1 MLRTED
7 GQIKEGE
14 IKRDACEDWCGTV
27 VQGRAAH
34 VVVIRGRDLPHKQPS
49 VPQVYWQGSNINLWS
64 VSQEGAY
71 LSLDLV
77 FHSWGPPPSPAPR
90 GLLWQGGNCRRCDG
104 LCGKEG
110 SRGAFEIK
118 DGKESAGSVPD
129 NNPVFDRGYP
139 LILLILLRVCL
150 TQQAGL
156 QIITHTFTI
165 FTICQII
172 KRFFI
177 TYHESYDNFCITLH
191 CKWPIIFQ
199 VIVQPYAYL
208 PVTPPCRF
216 KHPTQSHRALVPAPS
231 CRGHP
236 GAGGVAGRGAAD
248 EEWSAQDCSL
258 RSGWTA
264 TAPGPEGRRRARP
277 HCCHPGASAAL
288 MPTWSLIHR
297 KTIKKTI
304 FC

>member
-1 MLRTED
+1 MRVGESESPEQLSLDYTLKSFHGDTRQPWTYWLSQKMLGMED

-14 IKRDACEDWCGTV
+14 ITQDACEDRCGKV
-27 VQGRAAH
+27 VQERAAH

-77 FHSWGPPPSPAPR
+77 FRSWGPPPSPAPE

-139 LILLILLRVCL
+139 LILLILLQVCL

-165 FTICQII
+165 FTFCQII
-172 KRFFI
+172 KLFFI
-177 TYHESYDNFCITLH
+177 THRQNYVCHSSLQMADNI
-191 CKWPIIFQ
+191 PSNN
-199 VIVQPYAYL
+199 A
-208 PVTPPCRF
+208 PPNLTE
-216 KHPTQSHRALVPAPS
+216 HSSLHRAVGVVQVQEELLEEELQMRSEELRVVVS
-231 CRGHP
+231 GQ
-236 GAGGVAGRGAAD
+236 AG
-248 EEWSAQDCSL
+248 
-258 RSGWTA
+258 
-264 TAPGPEGRRRARP
+264 
-277 HCCHPGASAAL
+277 
-288 MPTWSLIHR
+288 
-297 KTIKKTI
+297 
-304 FC
+304 